1 MTSDPAY
8 DWDVYDAAERRARWN
23 WAKSHVCEQCEDFE
37 PPPEGSWGWCRYF
50 EDFEKLDRP
59 CTRCERW
66 ND

>member
-8 DWDVYDAAERRARWN
+8 DWDVYDANERRSRWN

-37 PPPEGSWGWCRYF
+37 MPPEGNWGWCRYF
-50 EDFEKLDRP
+50 GDFEAADRP
-59 CTRCERW
+59 CAHCERW